1 MWFCFSLLTL
11 LFWSGSD
18 FFSKLGCGAEDDKT
32 SHWKMVTAVGAVM
45 GAHALYQLCSGSVT
59 LTMHTII
66 AYLPVSALYIGSMA
80 LGYFGMRFIELS
92 ISSPITSCSG
102 AVVAVLT
109 LCVDGIGED
118 VPPAALFAVALVCA
132 GVLGLSITE
141 AREDEGLR
149 AARQDEG
156 NRRYA
161 KSAAALLIPLLYCVL
176 DALGTFADSRVLMR
190 LDENAAN
197 VAYELTFLFVGVC
210 AAVYVYGIKRE
221 PFLPK
226 KETPRYLGGV
236 CETIGQFFYVLALAD
251 TAHVAFSAP
260 IMGSYCVASVLWGKL
275 FLKEKLSKK
284 HYFCIFMVI
293 LAVLILGILDL

>member
-1 MWFCFSLLTL
+1 MWFWFSLITL
-11 LFWSGSD
+11 LCWSGSD
-18 FFSKLGCGAEDDKT
+18 FFSKLGCGDEDDHT
-32 SHWKMVTAVGAVM
+32 SHWKMLAAVGAVM
-45 GAHALYQLCSGSVT
+45 GIHALWQLTVGGVELSWQVI
-59 LTMHTII
+59 LT
-66 AYLPVSALYIGSMA
+66 YLPVSALYIGSMA
-80 LGYFGMRFIELS
+80 LSYLGMRYIELS
-92 ISSPITSCSG
+92 ISSPICSCSG

-118 VPPAALFAVALVCA
+118 VPPLALLAVALVCL
-132 GVLGLSITE
+132 GVLGLSWTE
-141 AREDEGLR
+141 AHEDEALR

-161 KSAAALLIPLLYCVL
+161 KSALALVLPLLYCLL

-197 VAYELTFLFVGVC
+197 VAYELTFFAVGLA
-210 AAVYVYGIKRE
+210 AAVYVYGIRRE

-226 KETPRYLGGV
+226 KEGCRYLGGI
-236 CETIGQFFYVLALAD
+236 CETVGQFFYVMALSD

-260 IMGSYCVASVLWGKL
+260 IMGSFCVASILWGRL

-284 HYFCIFMVI
+284 HYFFVLLVIF
-293 LAVLILGILDL
+293 AVVLLGILDL